1 EPAEFITIRDMSE
14 QKQIEEE
21 RKKSEKRYQELFDSI
36 LEGIGVVDENEVVQ
50 FCNPAFLK
58 IFEVDSE
65 EIIVGKNLL
74 DFIPDK
80 QKKTVLAQTKKRMM
94 NISSHYEMEIIT
106 PSGNKKSLYVSSSP
120 RFDKSGKYIGAFGA
134 VIDLTEQKKAVDDLL
149 QSEQFNKAV
158 IEHSPLGV
166 SVRSRTGK
174 LLGYNKTW
182 REIWGFTDEE
192 IKEFTDR
199 ERTELKF
206 DEYDDYLGKKLPD
219 LKRIYTDGG
228 YLHISDI
235 HTPKA
240 RSRTTNLWVSQHFYA
255 IKDASGNVER
265 VVILTED
272 ITERKTAEQKIKVIN
287 TEKLIQAKRIAGTFA
302 HEIRNALFPATASLN
317 RIKLSSQSSK
327 NDKEELKK
335 YTLIAE
341 RSITRAADI
350 TGLISSYTK
359 LDTEQMPERVNIN
372 EIVKELLN
380 NNQLRLLENKVA
392 VNTTGGNNCLIM
404 SNRRQ
409 LLLAF
414 NNLLLNSIDAMVEK
428 GKTDENNKRK
438 INIQWFSNDDCCNI
452 SFEDNGCGIRTE
464 YLGRIF
470 EAFFSQ
476 KSESGGTGIGLAMT
490 KRIIEMYGGA
500 ISVKSVFGAGTTFNI
515 NLKNYTAN
523 TVDKNNNLE

>member
-50 FCNPAFLK
+50 FCNPAFLE

-74 DFIPDK
+74 DFIPDN
-80 QKKTVLAQTKKRMM
+80 KKEIIFYQTMKRRD
-94 NISSHYEMEIIT
+94 NISSQYEIEIRT
-106 PSGNKKSLYVSSSP
+106 HKGNKKIIYVSSSP
-120 RFDKSGKYIGAFGA
+120 HFNESGKYIGAFGA

-228 YLHISDI
+228 YLHIS
-235 HTPKA
+235 
-240 RSRTTNLWVSQHFYA
+240 
-255 IKDASGNVER
+255 
-265 VVILTED
+265 
-272 ITERKTAEQKIKVIN
+272 
-287 TEKLIQAKRIAGTFA
+287 
-302 HEIRNALFPATASLN
+302 
-317 RIKLSSQSSK
+317 
-327 NDKEELKK
+327 
-335 YTLIAE
+335 
-341 RSITRAADI
+341 
-350 TGLISSYTK
+350 
-359 LDTEQMPERVNIN
+359 
-372 EIVKELLN
+372 
-380 NNQLRLLENKVA
+380 
-392 VNTTGGNNCLIM
+392 
-404 SNRRQ
+404 
-409 LLLAF
+409 
-414 NNLLLNSIDAMVEK
+414 
-428 GKTDENNKRK
+428 
-438 INIQWFSNDDCCNI
+438 
-452 SFEDNGCGIRTE
+452 
-464 YLGRIF
+464 
-470 EAFFSQ
+470 
-476 KSESGGTGIGLAMT
+476 
-490 KRIIEMYGGA
+490 
-500 ISVKSVFGAGTTFNI
+500 
-515 NLKNYTAN
+515 
-523 TVDKNNNLE
+523 